1 MSAPDYTGYKALI
14 CIFLNGGNQSYNWI
28 VPNDYTASSVNTN
41 QITKDSTYIIRTLGN
56 TDWNSLSTYNSWKVT
71 ASGKPVVG
79 STFTAAVTS
88 QISTGGVVSKLTD
101 GSKYNE
107 YKTARRAVWDP
118 LDPTGGLAHSRSV
131 LWPLLGQVASDGNPY
146 GLHPSCKDM
155 AKIFNDG
162 DAAVICNVGTL
173 KEPLTKAD
181 VLAYNGKV
189 PHQLFSHID
198 QQLVW
203 QRAIADQLTKSG
215 WGGRVVD
222 LYEENGVNPQLNLSI
237 GITDKS
243 LFLAGESTNQY
254 ITGSASTP
262 ADITTLTNGWR
273 GGARGLADAAILNQ
287 AITSSN
293 PLTKTFAQIR
303 KNADTNVALLKT
315 ALSSVTVN
323 DSAFKTTTTLTYDS
337 YIGLQLKQVAKLI
350 KANAAAF
357 IENPLTDRRQVFFTV
372 QYGFD
377 GHDYEY
383 ESQERLLLELNN
395 AIKALSDELKSVN
408 LWDKVTIF
416 TNSEFSR
423 SVAPNYD
430 GSDHAWGGHSMV
442 FGGAVKGGYYG
453 TMPSLVIGG
462 ADDIQVLPDAKGRI
476 IPTTSVE
483 QYSATLAKWI
493 GVQEADLPSI
503 FPNLTKFTPT
513 IIPFMD

>member
-1 MSAPDYTGYKALI
+1 MSEPDYTGYKALI

-28 VPNDYTASSVNTN
+28 VPNDFTASSTTLN
-41 QITKDSTYIIRTLGN
+41 QITKGSSYIIRTLGN
-56 TDWNSLSTYNSWKVT
+56 TNWDSLSVYNSWKVT
-71 ASGKPVVG
+71 ASGVPVVG
-79 STFTAAVTS
+79 STFTAAATS
-88 QISTGGVVSKLTD
+88 LIPNGGIVSKLTD

-107 YKTARRAVWDP
+107 YKTARRDVWDP

-131 LWPLLGQVASDGNPY
+131 LWPLLNKVASDGYPY

-155 AKIFNDG
+155 AKLFNDG

-173 KEPLTKAD
+173 KEPLLKSD

-189 PHQLFSHID
+189 PAQLFSHID
-198 QQLVW
+198 QQLAW
-203 QRAIADQLTKSG
+203 QRAVADQLTKSG

-222 LYEENGVNPQLNLSI
+222 VYKTNGVIPQLNLSI
-237 GITDKS
+237 GISDKS
-243 LFLAGESTNQY
+243 LFLSGENTNQY
-254 ITGSASTP
+254 ITGSTAIP

-273 GGARGLADAAILNQ
+273 GGARGLADSAILNQ
-287 AITSSN
+287 AVTSSN

-303 KNADTNVALLKT
+303 KNADTNITLLKT
-315 ALSSVTVN
+315 ALNSVTVN
-323 DSAFKTTTTLTYDS
+323 DSAFKTTTNNTYDS
-337 YIGLQLKQVAKLI
+337 YIGDQLKQVAKLI
-350 KANAAAF
+350 KANAAASVGK
-357 IENPLTDRRQVFFTV
+357 PLTDRRQLFFTV

-423 SVAPNYD
+423 SIAPNYD

-442 FGGAVKGGYYG
+442 FGGSVKGGYYG

-462 ADDIQVLPDAKGRI
+462 PDDVQDLPSAKGRI
-476 IPTTSVE
+476 IPTMSVE

-493 GVQEADLPSI
+493 GIQEADLPSI
-503 FPNLTKFTPT
+503 FPNLTRFTPT
-513 IIPFMD
+513 IIPFME